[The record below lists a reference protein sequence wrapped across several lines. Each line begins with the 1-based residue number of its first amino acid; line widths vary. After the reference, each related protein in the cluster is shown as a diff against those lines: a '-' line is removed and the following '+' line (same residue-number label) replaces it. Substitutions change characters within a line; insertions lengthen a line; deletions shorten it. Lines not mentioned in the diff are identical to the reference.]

1 VTAVRRAVILL
12 LLFLLLVAALPLGM
26 GMTSMVDCPA
36 CAPTSPL
43 AALGLCLAVLGA
55 AVILAVALLGRRFY
69 VNSLPMR
76 GFLLAPRID
85 RPPQLV

>member
-1 VTAVRRAVILL
+1 VAAVKRAIIVLPLL
-12 LLFLLLVAALPLGM
+12 LLLLAVLPLGM
-26 GMTSMVDCPA
+26 GMTPMADCPA

>member
-1 VTAVRRAVILL
+1 MAVKRAIILL
-12 LLFLLLVAALPLGM
+12 LLFLLLLATLPLGM
-26 GMTSMVDCPA
+26 AMSMVDCPA

-55 AVILAVALLGRRFY
+55 AVVLAVALLGRRLY
-69 VNSLPMR
+69 ENSLPMR
-76 GFLLAPRID
+76 GFLLARSID